1 MASPI
6 NFSGLASGIDSQ
18 AIIDSTIASARL
30 ARVTPNQKKVSE
42 LEETNTALEGLGTKL
57 DTLRTTLQSF
67 TSLSGGGVSKTG
79 SSSKESV
86 VSATA
91 TNAASN
97 GSYSVTVNSLA
108 KNHTYSF
115 DQTYSSS
122 TTALQSTLTGSEP
135 AADRT
140 VTFTVGTGANMETVS
155 VVVTNGSY
163 TVSQFISDFNNA
175 SSKAEASLVNTGTDS
190 SPVYKIVISSIYEG
204 TDKGTIS
211 RTALGASL
219 TNLTPYSESAAA
231 NSSIAISGIGTITRA
246 TNSIADVIP
255 GVTMNLSSTGSAT
268 VKIAED
274 AAATTAKMQ
283 DFVTAYNDVVKFI
296 NENNQ
301 VSRDETSGEV
311 KNTFGPLANTRT
323 DDGALQAL
331 RANIS
336 SAVASGGSLIRV
348 FSDIGITTERDGT
361 VKLDSSKL
369 QTAVASEPSSVSEML
384 KSFADSVA
392 LTGGTIDRYTRY
404 SGLLD
409 ISLNNNKTLITDL
422 NKRISDAEKQIQRM
436 ADAMKQRYSRLE
448 GLMAKLQQQGNSL
461 SGALG
466 AK

>member
-18 AIIDSTIASARL
+18 AIIDSSIASARL
-30 ARVTPNQKKVSE
+30 ARVTPNQKKASE
-42 LEETNTALEGLGTKL
+42 LEEANTALEGLGTKL
-57 DTLRTTLQSF
+57 DTLRTTLQGF
-67 TSLSGGGVSKTG
+67 TSLTGGGVTKTG
-79 SSSKESV
+79 ASSKESV

-122 TTALQSTLTGSEP
+122 SAAMQSTLTGSEP

-140 VTFTVGTGANMETVS
+140 VTFTVGTGSNIETVS
-155 VVVTNGSY
+155 VVITNGSY
-163 TVSQFISDFNNA
+163 TISQFVSDFNNA
-175 SSKAEASLVNTGTDS
+175 SSKAEASIVNTGTES
-190 SPVYKIVISSIYEG
+190 SPVYKVVISSIYEG
-204 TDKGTIS
+204 TDKGTIA
-211 RTALGASL
+211 RTSLGASL

-231 NSSIAISGIGTITRA
+231 NSSISISGIGTITRA

-255 GVTMNLSSTGSAT
+255 GVTLSLSSTGSAT

-283 DFVTAYNDVVKFI
+283 DFLTAYNNVVKYI
-296 NENNQ
+296 TENNQ
-301 VSRDETSGEV
+301 VSRDESGNEV
-311 KNTFGPLANTRT
+311 KNVFGPLANTRT
-323 DDGALQAL
+323 DDGVLQAL
-331 RANIS
+331 RANLS
-336 SAVASGGSLIRV
+336 STTAAGGSLIRV
-348 FSDIGITTERDGT
+348 FSDLGITTERDGT
-361 VKLDSSKL
+361 VKLDTAKL
-369 QTAVASEPSSVSEML
+369 QSAVSSEPGSVSEVL
-384 KSFADSVA
+384 KNFADSVA

-422 NKRISDAEKQIQRM
+422 NKRVADAEKQIQRM
-436 ADAMKQRYSRLE
+436 ADAMKVRYSRLE
-448 GLMAKLQQQGNSL
+448 GLMAKLQQQGSSL
-461 SGALG
+461 TGALG
-466 AK
+466 MK